1 MARPE
6 EEKVTGP
13 SVPRGEMPSEGVW
26 SAGVCY
32 FTSPDTFYICPSERI
47 ALYTQIKALVN
58 SSSLKGC
65 VNPVLGT
72 CCLVKHQQEYFRAE
86 ITQLRRNQKVSL
98 FLIDY
103 GKSVVEDVCK
113 LRPLSVEA

>member
-72 CCLVKHQQEYFRAE
+72 CCLVKHQQ
-86 ITQLRRNQKVSL
+86 VSL

-113 LRPLSVEA
+113 LRPLSVEAAREP